1 MIDVV
6 LTLVVLV
13 VGGGAAGAR
22 WLRVAQREHYLAP
35 WTTRFARRWHLLDP
49 PNQALF
55 ACSILATVVALFVP
69 VVALL
74 VAAIALVAPL
84 GLPLRGR
91 TSALNW
97 TRRMRTVGIVTALFA
112 LVPTVAGLLVGIGP
126 GVAAIVVV
134 GLPALVDLALRAL
147 APAERR
153 AAARFVDQATT
164 RLRAVAP
171 TTIAITGS
179 YGKTTTKVIVDHLLR
194 DHVPIMASP
203 ASFNNTAGLSR
214 AVNEHL
220 HDDTEV
226 FVAEMG
232 TYGKGEIAAMCEWV
246 RPEIGVMT
254 AIGPVH
260 LERMRTLDGI
270 VEAKSEILDGARA
283 GVLNVDA
290 HGLAALADRVEA
302 EGLAVVRC
310 SGLDDGADVYVRRR
324 DDGLHIRADGRHLA
338 TGVEADADA
347 SNIACALGIV
357 VALGIDVDLVIDR
370 LDDLPTAD
378 HRRSTL
384 RSESGATIIDDT
396 FNSNPDGAVAALKM
410 LRRLATDDRKR
421 VVVTPGMIE
430 LGDLQVAE
438 NQRFAERA
446 SENATHLLLV
456 GRTNL
461 PALRSGAG
469 HGAAEVLE
477 FPTRDDAVAWV
488 RSHTAGGDVVLYEND
503 LPDHFP

>member
-1 MIDVV
+1 MIDVL
-6 LTLVVLV
+6 LTVVVLV

-22 WLRVAQREHYLAP
+22 WLRVAQREHYIAP
-35 WTTRFARRWHLLDP
+35 WTTRFARRWHLLDRT
-49 PNQALF
+49 NRALF
-55 ACSILATVVALFVP
+55 GGSVAATVVSLFLPAVSL
-69 VVALL
+69 V
-74 VAAIALVAPL
+74 VAAIAVIAPL

-97 TRRMRTVGIVTALFA
+97 TRRMRTVGAVTALFA
-112 LVPTVAGLLVGIGP
+112 VVPTAIGLLVGVGP
-126 GVAAIVVV
+126 GVAALVVV

-147 APAERR
+147 APVERR
-153 AAARFVDQATT
+153 AAARYVEQASA
-164 RLRAVAP
+164 RLRAVDP
-171 TTIAITGS
+171 TTVAITGS
-179 YGKTTTKVIVDHLLR
+179 YGKTTTKVIIGHLLR
-194 DHVPIMASP
+194 DHLPIVASP
-203 ASFNNTAGLSR
+203 ASFNNMAGLSR

-232 TYGKGEIAAMCEWV
+232 TYGKGEIASMCAWV
-246 RPEIGVMT
+246 QPDIGVMT

-270 VEAKSEILDGARA
+270 VEAKAEILDGAST

-290 HGLAALADRVEA
+290 HGLAALADAVE
-302 EGLAVVRC
+302 ERGLDVVRC
-310 SGLDDGADVYVRRR
+310 SGIDEGADVFVKRLDDGLRIRIDGQDV
-324 DDGLHIRADGRHLA
+324 AS
-338 TGVEADADA
+338 GVTADADA
-347 SNIACALGIV
+347 SNVACALGV
-357 VALGIDVDLVIDR
+357 AVALGVDVGLIVER
-370 LDDLPTAD
+370 LADLPTAE
-378 HRRSTL
+378 HRRSTIT
-384 RSESGATIIDDT
+384 SESGATIIDDT
-396 FNSNPDGAVAALKM
+396 FNANPDGAVAALRM
-410 LRRLATDDRKR
+410 MRRLATDGRKR

-430 LGDLQVAE
+430 LGDLQTAE

-461 PALRSGAG
+461 RALRAGAK
-469 HGAAEVLE
+469 HGDAEVHELA
-477 FPTRDDAVAWV
+477 TRDAAVAWV